1 MVEPVKLSTLY
12 DPQGKWTGPKGMEPT
27 GAWRSETPEDQE
39 AWFTPSKPT
48 KLSGMYASH
57 SGQWLGE
64 RGRNPSSGFM
74 NPTPD
79 WVIRGGGGSG
89 GQPDMYIPRGTVT
102 YRDIAPTAPPVPIQ
116 QVQNLI
122 PGAATTA
129 PVNQETLQQLAQE
142 KANAQLTGNLFP
154 TFNQPAVAPTIPAV
168 APTIPA
174 VAPTTGVASAQY

>member
-1 MVEPVKLSTLY
+1 
-12 DPQGKWTGPKGMEPT
+12 MEPIKGEAPEGQEAYFTPSTPVPLSDMYEGHT
-27 GAWRSETPEDQE
+27 GAWRGEVGRGPQPMQP
-39 AWFTPSKPT
+39 TPSWI
-48 KLSGMYASH
+48 SG
-57 SGQWLGE
+57 
-64 RGRNPSSGFM
+64 SSM
-74 NPTPD
+74 
-79 WVIRGGGGSG
+79 SG
-89 GQPDMYIPRGTVT
+89 GVKYTPRGTVT

-168 APTIPA
+168 APT
-174 VAPTTGVASAQY
+174 TGVASAQY